1 MVSTFLK
8 SAFYRNLKTL
18 SYLDLFLFQ
27 KFPFVFRVLSNV
39 SIHDQRIASK
49 SHRVKSK

>member
-8 SAFYRNLKTL
+8 STFYRNLKTL

-49 SHRVKSK
+49 SYRVKSK